1 VEEAPLNHFH
11 IRWSNSKFD
20 WQTFNTR
27 EEAEASAKELVLPDE
42 TYSIEQ
48 FDGDCP
54 QCYRP
59 KPRAGA

>member
-1 VEEAPLNHFH
+1 MNHLNHFH

-20 WQTFNTR
+20 WQIFNTR
-27 EEAEASAKELVLPDE
+27 EEAEEAAKELVLPEE

-54 QCYRP
+54 QCYRT
-59 KPRAGA
+59 KPPARS